1 MISTESFWLCC
12 LEPHCLFLS
21 RHSLSKIAELERPRR
36 HPNPEARIGKQII
49 DLSAQV
55 ASPREA
61 QPERIETLLPARH
74 ARLRSAPMLHEQQT
88 LSQQPSAGHAGG
100 NLLEHL
106 HPFPE
111 LALGEKQKTFNLQKI
126 GKINR
131 T

>member
-1 MISTESFWLCC
+1 VSAEPGYSFVK
-12 LEPHCLFLS
+12 ERHDS
-21 RHSLSKIAELERPRR
+21 RARDVASSQPLD
-36 HPNPEARIGKQII
+36 PEARICKQII